1 MVCVLLFYSDN
12 SSSNPAEVNSLYFV
26 KLFEKNQNIKI
37 GIVRSICIQV
47 LEAFDEIKNL
57 IDPLE
62 CDFDFHLSSLTFDQF
77 EQFVFRSK
85 FVLLDLRLGEIAT
98 LKKR

>member
-12 SSSNPAEVNSLYFV
+12 SSSNPAEVNSFYFV

-47 LEAFDEIKNL
+47 LEAFDEIKN
-57 IDPLE
+57 
-62 CDFDFHLSSLTFDQF
+62 FN
-77 EQFVFRSK
+77 
-85 FVLLDLRLGEIAT
+85 
-98 LKKR
+98 